1 MNILFLVYRYP
12 DEKNNSTLE
21 KDLVRIFNEKGH
33 SCFAVSITEKKYGK
47 NTYLFD
53 DNGIKV
59 LKVKTGDLFGVNKIK
74 KGLTVMTMPK
84 LLGKETFKKF
94 GTTKIDLIVAYT
106 PFMANPKLVNNL
118 KKHFACGSLMMMWDI
133 FPQNAKDLGLIKNKY
148 VFNYFKYKDLHRIDS
163 EDIEEYK
170 SFLLYEAKLNVK
182 SVNRKLVAINQFFK
196 YSKIA
201 VSIRQEKIQTQNF
214 LDDML
219 EDEDIESM
227 LKVIDEHKDLR
238 AKAIVMTMKLTGM
251 RVSEMLQLTI
261 DDIDKDTINI
271 IGKGNKRR
279 NVFISEHLKEIW
291 KEYVNV
297 RINKTNML
305 FTGQKGAI
313 NRYTVHKIIKYYAQL
328 SNVKLSKAHAHNFRH
343 KFCKDLADRGVSI
356 DSIADIVG
364 HTDINTTRI
373 YTRKTKK
380 ELLDI
385 INKM

>member
-1 MNILFLVYRYP
+1 
-12 DEKNNSTLE
+12 
-21 KDLVRIFNEKGH
+21 
-33 SCFAVSITEKKYGK
+33 
-47 NTYLFD
+47 
-53 DNGIKV
+53 
-59 LKVKTGDLFGVNKIK
+59 
-74 KGLTVMTMPK
+74 
-84 LLGKETFKKF
+84 
-94 GTTKIDLIVAYT
+94 
-106 PFMANPKLVNNL
+106 
-118 KKHFACGSLMMMWDI
+118 
-133 FPQNAKDLGLIKNKY
+133 
-148 VFNYFKYKDLHRIDS
+148 
-163 EDIEEYK
+163 
-170 SFLLYEAKLNVK
+170 
-182 SVNRKLVAINQFFK
+182 
-196 YSKIA
+196 
-201 VSIRQEKIQTQNF
+201 
-214 LDDML
+214 ML

-328 SNVKLSKAHAHNFRH
+328 SNVKLSKTHAHNFRH